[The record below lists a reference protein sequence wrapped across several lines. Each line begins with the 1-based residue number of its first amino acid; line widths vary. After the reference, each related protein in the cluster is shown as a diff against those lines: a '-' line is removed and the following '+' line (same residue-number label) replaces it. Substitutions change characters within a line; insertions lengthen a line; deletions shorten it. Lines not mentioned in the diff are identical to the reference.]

1 MYISPPRQST
11 LVLNFELPLH
21 SSAFFTKLLLAKSF
35 VDLSLKFIC
44 REKKTLC
51 LRHVPIEGR
60 YDITWFRTLFLHTS
74 LSAASS
80 GARPAD
86 FRSSFTTSDKVFRGL
101 PLCLRPSTSRALIAD
116 IELLALSTLL
126 CSITYVKSPTPAGLK
141 LIAAYLNV

>member
-44 REKKTLC
+44 REKKPLR
-51 LRHVPIEGR
+51 LRHVPIEGG
-60 YDITWFRTLFLHTS
+60 YDVTWFCTLFLHLS

-101 PLCLRPSTSRALIAD
+101 PLRLRPSTFRALIAD